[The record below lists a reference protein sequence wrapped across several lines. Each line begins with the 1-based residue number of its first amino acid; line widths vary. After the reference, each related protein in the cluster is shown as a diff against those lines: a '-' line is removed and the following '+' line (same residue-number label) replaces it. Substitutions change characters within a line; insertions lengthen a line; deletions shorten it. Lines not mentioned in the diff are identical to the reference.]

1 MLVDS
6 LSRLRYLGLHQ
17 DNDPE
22 ESGYE
27 YRKSIFD
34 TDENTVC
41 SIDSDQAVNNKF
53 EIEGIKCCLNGKES

>member
-1 MLVDS
+1 MLVDI
-6 LSRLRYLGLHQ
+6 LSRLRHLGLHE

-41 SIDSDQAVNNKF
+41 TLDSNQNVNNEF
-53 EIEGIKCCLNGKES
+53 EIDGIK